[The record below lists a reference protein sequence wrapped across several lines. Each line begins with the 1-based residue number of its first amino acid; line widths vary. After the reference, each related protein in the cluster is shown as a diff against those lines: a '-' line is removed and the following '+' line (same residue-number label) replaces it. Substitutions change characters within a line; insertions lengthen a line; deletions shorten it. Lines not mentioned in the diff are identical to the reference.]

1 MILLAD
7 PLSSYKAH
15 QDNIQNLIKDTLVSG
30 EYILGQ
36 QVKRFEQSFAKYIG
50 AKSAVGVNS
59 GTDALELALRSLDI
73 GPGDEVITVS
83 HTALATISAIITV
96 GATPVLADICPL
108 TLNVDIG
115 SLTDAISSN
124 TKAIILVHL
133 YGNPGPV
140 REVLNLCKDN
150 GVKFIEDCAQ
160 IAGGSYE
167 GQKLGSYGDI
177 SAFSFYPTKNLG
189 GFGDGGAVVTSNSN
203 LCEKVR
209 RLRQYGWDSERLS
222 DAVGRNSRLDVIQAS
237 ILSYRLNQLDREN
250 DRRREIAE
258 IYHKKLSHL
267 KSLLNIPVA
276 NGSGHAVYHLYV
288 VVLEKSINRKKLMD
302 YLKSRGIQSG
312 IHYPVAVHQQQG
324 YKEYV
329 QFGLDKLKNT
339 ENAAE
344 RILSL
349 PMHPW
354 LSNADVHAVST
365 ALQDYL
371 EQ

>member
-7 PLSSYKAH
+7 PLSSYEAH
-15 QDNIQNLIKDTLVSG
+15 QANIQSIIKDTLASG

-36 QVKRFEQSFAKYIG
+36 QVDRFENLFAEYIG

-73 GPGDEVITVS
+73 GPGDEVISVS

-96 GATPVLADICPL
+96 GATPILADICPL
-108 TLNVDIG
+108 TLNIDLG
-115 SLTDAISSN
+115 SLKGAISSN

-140 REVLNLCKDN
+140 SEVLELCKDN
-150 GVKFIEDCAQ
+150 DLKLIEDCAQ
-160 IAGGSYE
+160 IAGGTYK
-167 GQKLGSYGDI
+167 GRKLGSYGDI

-189 GFGDGGAVVTSNSN
+189 GFGDGGAVVTSDIN

-209 RLRQYGWDSERLS
+209 KLRQYGWDSLRLS
-222 DAVGRNSRLDVIQAS
+222 DAVGRNSRLDVVQAS
-237 ILSYRLNQLDREN
+237 ILSYRLNQLDSEN
-250 DRRREIAE
+250 NRRREIAE
-258 IYHKKLSHL
+258 IYRKELSHL
-267 KSLLNIPVA
+267 DELLYIPNA
-276 NGSGHAVYHLYV
+276 NDLGQGVYHLYV
-288 VVLEKSINRKKLMD
+288 VVLNEGVDRKKLMD
-302 YLKSRGIQSG
+302 YLKNRGIQTG
-312 IHYPVAVHQQQG
+312 IHYPVPVHQQQG
-324 YKEYV
+324 YKEHI
-329 QFGLDKLKNT
+329 QFGTGELKNT
-339 ENAAE
+339 ENAAK

-354 LSNADVHAVST
+354 LTNKDAHVVSA